1 MSTQITGAEALMRA
15 LEAEG
20 VHTLFG
26 YPGGTIMP
34 VYNALFDHK
43 ETLNHILTRHEQGA
57 VHAAQ
62 GYARISG
69 EVGVAFATSGPG
81 ATNLITG
88 IADAMLDS
96 TPLVCIVG
104 QVGTHLLG
112 SDAFQETDFVGISM
126 PVTKWNYQ
134 IRSAAEVPAMV
145 AKAFYFAR
153 TGRPGPVVLDFTR
166 NAQVEMMEWKAYEAF
181 KGTRS
186 YQAAPKVDL
195 TSIQAAADL
204 INAAKK
210 PFALVGQGVV
220 LGGAEEEVLNFLEK
234 ADIPYASTLLGIT
247 ATPHHHRLNM
257 GMLGMHGHYGP
268 NKMTNECDVLI
279 CIGGRFDDRVTS
291 DVNFYAKQ
299 AKIIHM
305 EIDPS
310 EINKNVTAHV
320 PVLGNV
326 KETLPLVTELL
337 NPAQHA
343 QWLEA
348 FETCA
353 KVEWEKVIEPQLHP
367 KDGALTM
374 GEVISRIS
382 DRTAGEAILVT
393 DVGQH
398 QMMAARYFK
407 VAKKRSVVTS
417 GGAGTMG
424 FGLPAAIG
432 AKLAAPDRDVVM
444 FAGDG
449 GIQMTIQELGTILQS
464 GMGVK
469 IVILN
474 NSFLGMVRQWQELFW
489 EKRYSSTPMINPD
502 FIAIANAYGIQA
514 RRVDERAELGE
525 AIEAMFADNKPYLL
539 EVKVLAED
547 NVFPM
552 VPAGSKLD
560 QIRFE

>member
-1 MSTQITGAEALMRA
+1 MNTQITGAEALMRA

-20 VHTLFG
+20 VNTIFG

-34 VYNALFDHK
+34 VYNALFDHQQS
-43 ETLNHILTRHEQGA
+43 LNHILTRHEQGA

-62 GYARISG
+62 GYARVSG
-69 EVGVAFATSGPG
+69 KVGVAIATSGPG

-104 QVGTHLLG
+104 QVGTSLLG

-153 TGRPGPVVLDFTR
+153 TGRPGPVVLDFTK
-166 NAQVEMMEWKAYEAF
+166 NAQIEMMEWKTYEPF

-186 YQAAPKVDL
+186 YQSAPKVDSK
-195 TSIQAAADL
+195 SIVAAADL
-204 INAAKK
+204 INSAKK
-210 PFALVGQGVV
+210 PFAIVGQGVV
-220 LGGAEEEVLNFLEK
+220 LGAAEDELIAFLEK
-234 ADIPYASTLLGIT
+234 ADIPYGSTLLGIT
-247 ATPHHHRLNM
+247 ATPYDHPLNK
-257 GMLGMHGHYGP
+257 GMMGMHGHYGP

-291 DVNFYAKQ
+291 DLAFYAKQ
-299 AKIIHM
+299 AKVIHM

-310 EINKNVTAHV
+310 EIDKNVPADV

-326 KETLPLVTELL
+326 KETLPLITDLL
-337 NPAQHA
+337 TPAKHA
-343 QWLEA
+343 DWIKS
-348 FETCA
+348 FEECE
-353 KVEWEKVIEPQLHP
+353 KVEWEKVIKNQINPE
-367 KDGALTM
+367 KGELTM

-382 DRTAGEAILVT
+382 EKAAGNAILVT
-393 DVGQH
+393 DVGQQ

-407 VAKKRSVVTS
+407 VGQKRSIVTS

-424 FGLPAAIG
+424 FGLPSAIG
-432 AKLAAPDRDVVM
+432 AKVAAPDRNVIM

-464 GMGVK
+464 QIGVK
-469 IVILN
+469 IVVLN

-502 FIAIANAYGIQA
+502 FIAIAKAYGIKA
-514 RRVDERAELGE
+514 RRVEERAELSS
-525 AIEAMFADNKPYLL
+525 AIDELFADDQAYFL

-552 VPAGSKLD
+552 VPAGSRLD

>member
-20 VHTLFG
+20 VNTIFG

-34 VYNALFDHK
+34 VYNALFDHQQS
-43 ETLNHILTRHEQGA
+43 LNHILTRHEQGA

-62 GYARISG
+62 GYARVSG
-69 EVGVAFATSGPG
+69 EVGVVVATSGPG

-104 QVGTHLLG
+104 QVSSHLLG
-112 SDAFQETDFVGISM
+112 TDAFQETDFVGISM

-166 NAQVEMMEWKAYEAF
+166 NAQVEMMEWRSYESF

-186 YQAAPKVDL
+186 YQAAPKVDNQ
-195 TSIQAAADL
+195 SIEDAAAM
-204 INAAKK
+204 INSAKK
-210 PFALVGQGVV
+210 PFALIGQGVV
-220 LGGAEEEVLNFLEK
+220 LGSAEDEVLAFLEK
-234 ADIPYASTLLGIT
+234 ADIPYGSTLLGLT
-247 ATPHHHRLNM
+247 ATPCDHPLNK
-257 GMLGMHGHYGP
+257 GMLGMHGNYGP

-279 CIGGRFDDRVTS
+279 CIGARFDDRVTS
-291 DVNFYAKQ
+291 DLNYYAKQ
-299 AKIIHM
+299 AKVIHM

-310 EINKNVTAHV
+310 EIDKNVSADV

-326 KETLPLVTELL
+326 KETLPLVTALL
-337 NPAQHA
+337 TPAKHSE
-343 QWLEA
+343 WIHGFDE
-348 FETCA
+348 CD
-353 KVEWEKVIEPQLHP
+353 KIEWEKVIQNQIHP
-367 KDGALTM
+367 GDGELTM

-382 DRTAGEAILVT
+382 ERAAGNAILVT
-393 DVGQH
+393 DVGQQ

-407 VAKKRSVVTS
+407 VARKRSIVTS

-424 FGLPAAIG
+424 FGLPSAIG
-432 AKLAAPDRDVVM
+432 AKVAAPERDVIM

-464 GMGVK
+464 QIGVK
-469 IVILN
+469 IVVLN
-474 NSFLGMVRQWQELFW
+474 NSYLGMVRQWQELFW

-502 FIAIANAYGIQA
+502 FIAIANAYGIKA
-514 RRVDERAELGE
+514 RRVEERADLAS
-525 AIEAMFADNKPYLL
+525 AIEDLFADNQAYLL

-552 VPAGSKLD
+552 VPAGSRLD